1 MLQSALSKID
11 TFGDGTQCPSYRDVR
26 LVKSQLNIK
35 GKRKKGINSSSPSYR
50 DVRMLGESRLYNSLY
65 NPQPQA
71 PILFKGC

>member
-11 TFGDGTQCPSYRDVR
+11 TFGDSTQCPSYRDVH

-50 DVRMLGESRLYNSLY
+50 DVQMLGESRLYNSLY

-71 PILFKGC
+71 PIV